1 MIKNHEVQFKNNQ
14 FVNQQTKQVLHLKP
28 NRTFFIQGD
37 DENFLQEDFLDMV
50 LKPLENIKK
59 LEKVKSQHKK
69 DFIEKLADSGTEFYI
84 KFGLGRHTEEEDKSD
99 AHYVFKTVILEDL
112 YMRSKNKKKWRMCSC
127 VCEVSHI
134 INGKLDFEFE
144 TVEANSLSELFGN
157 LISTYFNR
165 KRSTACNAFTDFYI
179 ASDTVFSNP
188 NNLGKNENLDS
199 RRKVIAAKLNYL

>member
-50 LKPLENIKK
+50 LKPLDNA
-59 LEKVKSQHKK
+59 EKNEQIKSQHKK

-84 KFGLGRHTEEEDKSD
+84 KFGLGRHTEEEDKLD
-99 AHYVFKTVILEDL
+99 AQYVFKAIILEDL
-112 YMRSKNKKKWRMCSC
+112 YMRSKNKNKWRMCSC
-127 VCEVSHI
+127 VCEVRHKIS
-134 INGKLDFEFE
+134 GKLDFEFE
-144 TVEANSLSELFGN
+144 TVEANSLSELFAN

-165 KRSTACNAFTDFYI
+165 KRSTACNAFTDFYV
-179 ASDTVFSNP
+179 ANDSRYSN
-188 NNLGKNENLDS
+188 LKESLDS
-199 RRKVIAAKLNYL
+199 RRKALVAKANHQ